1 MSINELL
8 KQIDD
13 LNKKIEIESR
23 KDLKRKLMIQD
34 EIKELENERSKA
46 GFRGDGLTVEKYNI
60 EIKKLNHQ
68 ISQTPVLS
76 LESQIKACKQKITSI
91 IINYYKKGKR
101 IDEILEI
108 EGVPQ
113 NIRDEWINSSNFGKD
128 TGYLFVN
135 PTNKSN
141 ENNWEYFNPI
151 TGVKVEGKSI
161 SNLKLKVNR
170 YHENLIAFDDRLTK
184 KSINKDIRRNPVVNY
199 GWNDSKFDKVKE
211 KSTPKNKKTDSKKDI
226 NPKNMSSKPKKNKK
240 SKKSKSKNNNSASK
254 IKKSKK
260 INKKPQKL
268 ESELVQ
274 KLKKIKHKD
283 NSNSKEEYAIVLDY
297 YKHGYPNQSKT
308 KFDGK
313 PIAQGVGV
321 NGFTFL
327 EMAPKNGID
336 LEIHDLVYVGK
347 GKRDKIYRVLG
358 KLELDNLT
366 SLSRIELEY
375 VIEDIV
381 EANEERY
388 VEFFNNSKT
397 ISQDLHELG
406 LLQGV
411 GAKTVRIILDERGR
425 KKFESF
431 EDIKNRV
438 STIKDPKTLVVYR
451 IKEELGLME
460 SKRKHKRYL
469 FTQEPR
475 APKVRK
481 RK

>member
-8 KQIDD
+8 KQIEKKK
-13 LNKKIEIESR
+13 KKIEIESR

-46 GFRGDGLTVEKYNI
+46 GFRGDSLTVEKYNI

-76 LESQIKACKQKITSI
+76 LESQIKSCKQKITNI

-108 EGVPQ
+108 EEVPQ

-135 PTNKSN
+135 PVNKSN
-141 ENNWEYFNPI
+141 ENNWEYYNPV

-161 SNLKLKVNR
+161 SNLKLKINR
-170 YHENLIAFDDRLTK
+170 YHENLIAFDDKLAK
-184 KSINKDIRRNPVVNY
+184 KSINRDIRRNPVVNY
-199 GWNDSKFDKVKE
+199 GWNDPKFDKVKE
-211 KSTPKNKKTDSKKDI
+211 ENTSKNKKTDLKNDK
-226 NPKNMSSKPKKNKK
+226 NPKNKSLKPKNKKK
-240 SKKSKSKNNNSASK
+240 SKKSKSKNNYNSSK
-254 IKKSKK
+254 IKKSKE

-274 KLKKIKHKD
+274 KLKKIDHKN
-283 NSNSKEEYAIVLDY
+283 NSNSIKEEYAVVLDY
-297 YKHGYPNQSKT
+297 YKRGYLNKSAT
-308 KFDGK
+308 KFGGK

-321 NGFTFL
+321 NEFTFL
-327 EMAPKNGID
+327 ELAPKNGID
-336 LEIHDLVYVGK
+336 LEIHDLVYIGK
-347 GKRDKIYRVLG
+347 GTRDKIYRVLG

-375 VIEDIV
+375 VIEEIV
-381 EANEERY
+381 EANEEKY

-406 LLQGV
+406 LLQGI
-411 GAKTVRIILDERGR
+411 GAKTVRIILDERER

-438 STIKDPKTLVVYR
+438 RTIKDPKTLVVYR
-451 IKEELGLME
+451 IKEELGLIE
-460 SKRKHKRYL
+460 SKRKHKYYL
-469 FTQEPR
+469 FTLNPR
-475 APKVRK
+475 NRK

>member
-1 MSINELL
+1 
-8 KQIDD
+8 
-13 LNKKIEIESR
+13 
-23 KDLKRKLMIQD
+23 
-34 EIKELENERSKA
+34 
-46 GFRGDGLTVEKYNI
+46 
-60 EIKKLNHQ
+60 
-68 ISQTPVLS
+68 
-76 LESQIKACKQKITSI
+76 
-91 IINYYKKGKR
+91 
-101 IDEILEI
+101 
-108 EGVPQ
+108 
-113 NIRDEWINSSNFGKD
+113 
-128 TGYLFVN
+128 
-135 PTNKSN
+135 
-141 ENNWEYFNPI
+141 
-151 TGVKVEGKSI
+151 
-161 SNLKLKVNR
+161 
-170 YHENLIAFDDRLTK
+170 
-184 KSINKDIRRNPVVNY
+184 
-199 GWNDSKFDKVKE
+199 
-211 KSTPKNKKTDSKKDI
+211 
-226 NPKNMSSKPKKNKK
+226 MSSKPKKNKK
-240 SKKSKSKNNNSASK
+240 SKKSKSKNNNNASK

-274 KLKKIKHKD
+274 KLKKIKHND

-297 YKHGYPNQSKT
+297 YKHGYPNKSKT

-327 EMAPKNGID
+327 ELAPKNGID
-336 LEIHDLVYVGK
+336 LEIHDLVYIGK

-358 KLELDNLT
+358 KLELENLT

-411 GAKTVRIILDERGR
+411 GAKTVRIILDERER

-431 EDIKNRV
+431 VDIKNRV
-438 STIKDPKTLVVYR
+438 RTIKDPKTLVVYR
-451 IKEELGLME
+451 IKEELGLIE

-469 FTQEPR
+469 FTQP
-475 APKVRK
+475 PINKK
-481 RK
+481 RKK